1 MKKLKDFYDKYRH
14 PLWMS
19 VILALSLCI
28 FTVVGMLCLPDR
40 AQKTERTI
48 VNDDYTVVTDR
59 IADTSGVRQNIHVKA
74 GTKLYG
80 VNMNFHIYDRVQHG
94 LVFVD
99 MYDAGG
105 NLVARSSRD
114 MTTILD
120 NTFKGFIFDRMVYSS
135 EDSEYII
142 HVYAAPQS
150 ADDGFALWK
159 SEKTYSGF
167 ELTENGN
174 AAEGTIALQYIT
186 RHTGSSVY
194 GFFAIITAIAV
205 IGFELA
211 YFMLFVRKTGLHNVF
226 AVISLTVGMIFCLF
240 TPVNGGPDEYVH
252 FATSYM
258 LSNEILGIE
267 NLYNDNQVL
276 VRECDTVIPLDR
288 PVEYG
293 AFSFRDMYNGLLTGT
308 EGKTELVPVDARFV
322 MVHEQLYLAQ
332 TLGITLARALNLGFI
347 PLVLMGRFFNLL
359 MYTAL
364 VWLAVKIMPVFRT
377 TLALC
382 ALLPMSMQIA
392 GNFSY
397 DTYILAMALLFTASV
412 FNLAYGKKKITYK
425 DLILPAVTLCLLV
438 PAKRIY
444 LLMGLLVFTVPD
456 RLFTDRKKAWL
467 SKGGIFALALVCWLS
482 VNSGA
487 VTGLFRQTVVEIPV
501 TDDTA
506 RTVQTVVTQPAEQPA
521 IPEDNKADA
530 FVYPFEPV
538 EDTQPEAFYDPDS
551 DIQINGDSKYYFNI
565 PYILTHIRQTV
576 KLVLNTVATQTGT
589 ILQCIIGTRLGE
601 IVVVDLQASWIWFIA
616 ILMVLLLSVTPVK
629 KEKQVYTLLPKLTGA
644 IIFMGLL
651 ALTVL
656 ICITWTPINYTTIFG
671 IQGRYVLPALPLM
684 VMFFNNRLI
693 TLEKNIDRILLYSIL
708 PLDVLVVLNVFM
720 IMTGM

>member
-14 PLWMS
+14 PLWMGA
-19 VILALSLCI
+19 ILVLSLCV
-28 FTVVGMLCLPDR
+28 FTAVGVLTLPDR
-40 AQKTERTI
+40 AAKSERTI
-48 VNDDYTVVTDR
+48 VNDDYTVITDR
-59 IADTSGVRQNIHVKA
+59 IDDNSGIRQNIKVKA

-80 VNMNFHIYDRVQHG
+80 VNMNFHIYNRVQHG
-94 LVFVD
+94 TVYVD
-99 MYDAGG
+99 LLDTAG
-105 NLVARSSRD
+105 NTVASSRRD

-120 NTFKGFIFDRMVYSS
+120 NTFKGFIFDRMVHSAQ
-135 EDSEYII
+135 DSDYVI
-142 HVYAAPQS
+142 HIHASPATTE
-150 ADDGFALWK
+150 DGFALWK

-174 AAEGTIALQYIT
+174 ATEGTIALQYIT
-186 RHTGSSVY
+186 RHTGDSVY
-194 GFFAIITAIAV
+194 GFFAIIATIATV
-205 IGFELA
+205 GFELA
-211 YFMLFVRKTGLHNVF
+211 YFMLFVKKSALHNVF
-226 AVISLTVGMIFCLF
+226 AIISLTVGMIFCLF

-276 VRECDTVIPLDR
+276 VRECDAVIPLDR
-288 PVEYG
+288 PVEYD
-293 AFSFRDMYNGLLTGT
+293 AFSFRDMYNGLFTGT
-308 EGKTELVPVDARFV
+308 EGRTGLVPVNARFV
-322 MVHEQLYLAQ
+322 RVHKQLYLAQ
-332 TLGITLARALNLGFI
+332 TLGITLARIMNMGFI

-364 VWLAVKIMPVFRT
+364 VWLAVKIMPVFKT

-425 DLILPAVTLCLLV
+425 DLVLPAVTLCLLV

-456 RLFTDRKKAWL
+456 RLFADRKKAWL
-467 SKGGIFALALVCWLS
+467 SKGGIFALALVCWMS

-487 VTGLFRQTVVEIPV
+487 VAGLFRQTVVEIPV

-506 RTVQTVVTQPAEQPA
+506 QTVQTVVAQPVEQPA
-521 IPEDNKADA
+521 ISEDTKTDV
-530 FVYPFEPV
+530 FVYPFEPAG
-538 EDTQPEAFYDPDS
+538 ELQPEAFYDPDS

-576 KLVLNTVATQTGT
+576 SLVLNTITTQTGT

-601 IVVVDLQASWIWFIA
+601 IIVVDLQASWIWFIA

-644 IIFMGLL
+644 VIFIGIL

-656 ICITWTPINYTTIFG
+656 ICITWTPVNYTTIFG

-684 VMFFNNRLI
+684 VMFFNNRLV